1 MIFLDLP
8 RDPIL
13 RKLACLDLSGNS
25 INWRLLCLNLPGDLH
40 PDWGNLALRMQ
51 QYWVG

>member
-13 RKLACLDLSGNS
+13 RKLACLDLSGDS
-25 INWRLLCLNLPGDLH
+25 INWRLLCLNLPGDL
-40 PDWGNLALRMQ
+40 PVQGFQEVN
-51 QYWVG
+51 VP